1 VDEFGDRH
9 GAGRPST
16 GAGEPEGPAV
26 PGADSL
32 PTEALPTGAR
42 APQGEAVHRADLRR
56 ARQAVLGGAVPEER
70 ALFAQAVARAVSENP
85 DVETALATPES
96 GLRIAAHRLVEPPAE
111 PSATVGR
118 RAAETISALSG
129 ENGMWMTD
137 LHELDPDERTD
148 PEGSPVLPALRTAVF
163 GAGRGSSDLGGPLPG
178 GGVVGGPEIVSL
190 PAAPALVCDR
200 GDRIVRVNAALLR
213 LAGRPGGAG
222 RTDNAAEAE
231 AGLFGMRLPQLVVGP
246 DTDARLVRP
255 DGELV
260 RVRVVRWELPGRE
273 LRAVVLVELGER
285 VVDGEQDRID
295 RRWVAELERLAGVG
309 TWSYELD
316 TATLRRSDSLLE
328 LYRSAGVE
336 VEGVDGPVEGE
347 QVALLC
353 RGLRGGLDAA
363 TDHHVE
369 LRLPGERLLSC
380 RAEVETSAD
389 GEPVRLV
396 GVVRD
401 LSEQRR
407 AQDRV
412 LHAGR
417 RFADLME
424 MVPSG
429 VALIDPDG
437 MVIDANANMCT
448 LLDVP
453 LESLR
458 GTSAAAITAEG
469 PLDLLGPDHTELPA
483 WLRPVAP
490 GARHGYRVD
499 AAPLL
504 RADGTTVW
512 CEVSASVTS
521 ADDGSWFWL
530 VACTDIGERR
540 RAAELLR
547 SAGTVDELTRLPN
560 RAACIALV
568 DALLVGS
575 GRDRVAV
582 VCGDLDDFA
591 RVNSSLGHEVG
602 DDLLVSLAGRLQ
614 RELPVGCTAAR
625 LSGDEFVV
633 ICADHAEVGGPDQ
646 LARLVADLLR
656 TTITVHGQPV
666 QMTASVG
673 LATPV
678 PLGDVRAAD
687 LLRFAEVAMQDA
699 KRRQCRGGIG
709 MATDGVVSSA
719 TQALALEAE
728 LRAAIT
734 GTGLVLE
741 YQPVVGP
748 DGTVLSAE
756 ALVRWHHPER
766 GKIPPGDFLP
776 VAQRSGLLRE
786 LDLWVLRTACAEAAG
801 WTDQGGRRPSVAVNL
816 AGLLPG
822 DLDFLPVVDAI
833 VTESGLDWGHLVL
846 ELVETSLV
854 ALPPHA
860 LAAMAELVDRG
871 VRFAVDDFGTGYS
884 SLARLKDLPAQTVKV
899 DRAFVTGVAD
909 DPAAFAV
916 ARAVV
921 DMARAM
927 GRSTVAEGVETAEQF
942 HVLRGIGVDAYQG
955 WLFSRPVAADRLG
968 EVFAAGRLATP
979 AASEMLAG

>member
-1 VDEFGDRH
+1 MDELGDRRSTDRPTPAAGELAE
-9 GAGRPST
+9 GAG
-16 GAGEPEGPAV
+16 GAV
-26 PGADSL
+26 
-32 PTEALPTGAR
+32 AR
-42 APQGEAVHRADLRR
+42 AELLRS
-56 ARQAVLGGAVPEER
+56 RQAVLGGATPVDR
-70 ALFAQAVARAVSENP
+70 ALFARAVGRAVAE
-85 DVETALATPES
+85 TPEPS
-96 GLRIAAHRLVEPPAE
+96 PVTPETGARVAAHRLTEPEAP
-111 PSATVGR
+111 VGR
-118 RAAETISALSG
+118 RAAEAISALSG
-129 ENGMWMTD
+129 EPDTRMSD
-137 LHELDPDERTD
+137 LHDLAPEEHTD

-163 GAGRGSSDLGGPLPG
+163 GAGRGASDLGGPLPG

-200 GDRIVRVNAALLR
+200 DDRIVRVNAPLLR
-213 LAGRPGGAG
+213 LAGRSGGPGAG
-222 RTDNAAEAE
+222 DNAADAE
-231 AGLFGMRLPQLVVGP
+231 AGLFGMRLPQLVTGP

-255 DGELV
+255 DGERV

-273 LRAVVLVELGER
+273 LRAVVLVELPDGGEQER
-285 VVDGEQDRID
+285 VD
-295 RRWVAELERLAGVG
+295 RRWMAELERLAGVG
-309 TWSYELD
+309 TWSYELGA
-316 TATLRRSDSLLE
+316 ATLSRSESLLA
-328 LYRSAGVE
+328 LYRRAGVE
-336 VEGVDGPVEGE
+336 PEGVDGPVEGE
-347 QVALLC
+347 QVSLLC
-353 RGLRGGLDAA
+353 RGLRGGGAA
-363 TDHHVE
+363 AQHHVE

-380 RAEVETSAD
+380 RAEVETAPD
-389 GEPVRLV
+389 GTPVRLV

-412 LHAGR
+412 RHAGR

-429 VALIDPDG
+429 VAMIDPNG
-437 MVIDANANMCT
+437 VVIDANANMCA

-453 LESLR
+453 LDALR
-458 GTSAAAITAEG
+458 GTSAADLTAEG
-469 PLDLLGPDHTELPA
+469 PFDLLGPDRAELPG

-512 CEVSASVTS
+512 CEVSASVST

-540 RAAELLR
+540 RAAEVLR

-560 RAACIALV
+560 RAACLTMV

-614 RELPVGCTAAR
+614 RELPVGCTAGR

-656 TTITVHGQPV
+656 TTLTVHGQPV

-734 GTGLVLE
+734 GTGLVLQ

-748 DGTVLSAE
+748 DGTILSAE

-766 GKIPPGDFLP
+766 GVIPPNDFLP

-786 LDLWVLRTACAEAAG
+786 LDLWVLRTACAEAAS
-801 WTDQGGRRPSVAVNL
+801 WPEHRGRRPSVAVNL

-822 DLDFLPVVDAI
+822 DADFLPVVDAI
-833 VTESGLDWGHLVL
+833 VTGSGLDWGHLVL

-927 GRSTVAEGVETAEQF
+927 GRTTVAEGVETAEQF

-955 WLFSRPVAADRLG
+955 WLFSRPLPAPRLR
-968 EVFAAGRLATP
+968 EVFAGGRLATP
-979 AASEMLAG
+979 AASAASVG

>member
-1 VDEFGDRH
+1 MDELGDRRNT
-9 GAGRPST
+9 GRST
-16 GAGEPEGPAV
+16 PGPGEPTVTDGGSGDAV
-26 PGADSL
+26 
-32 PTEALPTGAR
+32 AR
-42 APQGEAVHRADLRR
+42 AELRR
-56 ARQAVLGGAVPEER
+56 ARQAVLGGGTPVDR
-70 ALFAQAVARAVSENP
+70 ALFARAVGRAVA
-85 DVETALATPES
+85 ETPAPEPALATPES
-96 GLRIAAHRLVEPPAE
+96 GVRIAAHRLVEPEAP
-111 PSATVGR
+111 VGR
-118 RAAETISALSG
+118 RAAEAISALG
-129 ENGMWMTD
+129 EGGQRMSD
-137 LHELDPDERTD
+137 LHDLDPDERTD
-148 PEGSPVLPALRTAVF
+148 PEGSPALPALRTAVF
-163 GAGRGSSDLGGPLPG
+163 GAGRGASDLGGPLPG

-200 GDRIVRVNAALLR
+200 DDRIVRVNPPLLA
-213 LAGRPGGAG
+213 LAGRAGGTGA
-222 RTDNAAEAE
+222 TSAADAE
-231 AGLFGMRLPQLVVGP
+231 AGLFGMRLPQLVTGP

-255 DGELV
+255 DGERV

-273 LRAVVLVELGER
+273 LRAVVLVELPDGS
-285 VVDGEQDRID
+285 DGEQERID

-309 TWSYELD
+309 TWSYELG
-316 TATLRRSDSLLE
+316 TRTLRRSESLLE

-336 VEGVDGPVEGE
+336 PEGPDGAVEGE

-353 RGLRGGLDAA
+353 GAIREHGLGGTTA
-363 TDHHVE
+363 DHHAE

-380 RAEVETSAD
+380 RAEIETAAD
-389 GEPVRLV
+389 GTPVRLV

-412 LHAGR
+412 RHAGR

-429 VALIDPDG
+429 VAMIDPNG
-437 MVIDANANMCT
+437 VVTDANANMCA
-448 LLDVP
+448 LLDRP
-453 LESLR
+453 LDALR
-458 GTSAAAITAEG
+458 GTSAADLTAEG
-469 PLDLLGPDHTELPA
+469 PFDLLGPDRAALPA
-483 WLRPVAP
+483 WLHPVAP

-512 CEVSASVTS
+512 CEVSATVTS

-560 RAACIALV
+560 RAACLAMV
-568 DALLVGS
+568 DALLAGS

-656 TTITVHGQPV
+656 TTLTVHGQPV

-748 DGTVLSAE
+748 DGTIISAE

-766 GKIPPGDFLP
+766 GMIPPGDFLP

-786 LDLWVLRTACAEAAG
+786 LDLWVLRTACAEAAT
-801 WTDQGGRRPSVAVNL
+801 WPEHRGRRPSVAVNL

-822 DLDFLPVVDAI
+822 DVDFLTVVDAI
-833 VTESGLDWGHLVL
+833 VGESGLDWDHLVL

-899 DRAFVTGVAD
+899 DRAFVTGVDD

-927 GRSTVAEGVETAEQF
+927 GRTTVAEGVETAEQF

-955 WLFSRPVAADRLG
+955 WLFSRPLRTDRLR
-968 EVFAAGRLATP
+968 EVFAGGRLATP
-979 AASEMLAG
+979 AAAAALAG